1 MRYLIAIAALV
12 GALLLFLL
20 SKASSSS
27 EFISGSSYTIVL
39 ILSGFFILSL
49 IAIIANQ
56 IKKLFRN
63 IKKDVMGSRLS
74 MRLVISF
81 TLMAVIPGLI
91 VYLVS
96 VNFLTR
102 SIESWFNVKV
112 ESALDGGLKLGQKA
126 LDIMLTDLELKAERM
141 ALSLSSLPATS
152 QYAALS
158 DLREKTGVQDATI
171 ISDQGKIIAV
181 SSNDAES
188 FLPALPTLIQLKQ
201 AENNIYGKIEP
212 ITNKGLYLRVLAPI
226 NGTSVSNERLIL
238 QILQPVP
245 NSLSTLA
252 ESVQDVFQD
261 YQKLSYSR
269 DSLKL
274 IFSITLTLVLM
285 LAILTAVA
293 IGFLLSRK
301 LSEPLALLAEGTKK
315 IAKGNFKTM
324 LPEKGKD
331 ELGVLVRSFNS
342 MTRQL
347 DQATQTSEN
356 NQIRLESARSY
367 LETVLAH
374 LSSGVIVINDAME
387 IKSFNIAASKILQV
401 DLSKNKDQLLTSI
414 SNKNKLL
421 KDFVVSI
428 QEEIKTSNRKMQPE
442 IIKQFEIRYEKN
454 NQVLSL
460 QITTLPQNK
469 VNNYVLMIDDITMM
483 IQAQRNAAWSEV
495 ARRLAH
501 EIKNPLTPIQL
512 SAERIKHKLGSK
524 LNKDD
529 TEILDKAVSTIVN
542 QVDAMKTMVN
552 EFSEYARAPKLN
564 LESTDINETIIEISH
579 LFENSGIKITTNL
592 LKGLPKIKVDANM
605 MRQVLINLI
614 QNAQDAMVS
623 NTKKPSI
630 KINTNKYKNYL
641 VLSIEDNGPGF
652 SEDILKKAFEPYV
665 TTKSHGTGLGF
676 IIEISHLFENSG
688 IKITTNLL
696 KGLPKIKVDANMMRQ
711 VLNRV
716 LKLIRI
722 SIKIISSY
730 PLKIMAQVFQKTY

>member
-27 EFISGSSYTIVL
+27 EFISGSSYTAVL
-39 ILSGFFILSL
+39 ILSGIFILSL

-126 LDIMLTDLELKAERM
+126 LDIMLTDLELKAGRM
-141 ALSLSSLPATS
+141 ALTLSSMPTTS

-212 ITNKGLYLRVLAPI
+212 IKNKGLYLRVLAPI
-226 NGTSVSNERLIL
+226 NGAAISNERLIL

-245 NSLSTLA
+245 DSLTTLA

-269 DSLKL
+269 DSLKI

-374 LSSGVIVINDAME
+374 LSSGVIVINNDME

-401 DLSKNKDQLLTSI
+401 DLSKNTDQLITSI

-421 KDFVVSI
+421 KDFVMSI
-428 QEEIKTSNRKMQPE
+428 QEEIKATSSKKHFE
-442 IIKQFEIRYEKN
+442 IIKQFEIKYEKN
-454 NQVLSL
+454 NQMLSL
-460 QITTLPQNK
+460 QITPLPQNK
-469 VNNYVLMIDDITMM
+469 VKNYVLMIDDITMM
-483 IQAQRNAAWSEV
+483 IQAQRDAAWSEV

-524 LNKDD
+524 LNKED
-529 TEILDKAVSTIVN
+529 TDILDKAVSTIVN

-564 LESTDINETIIEISH
+564 LELTDINETIKEISH
-579 LFENSGIKITTNL
+579 LFENSGIKITTTL
-592 LKGLPKIKVDANM
+592 LKGLPKIKVDVNM

-614 QNAQDAMVS
+614 QNAQDAMIN

-630 KINTNKYKNYL
+630 KIYTNKYKNYL
-641 VLSIEDNGPGF
+641 ILSIEDNGPGF
-652 SEDILKKAFEPYV
+652 SADILKKAFEPYV
-665 TTKSHGTGLGF
+665 TTKSHGTGLGLAIVKK
-676 IIEISHLFENSG
+676 IIEEHEGTIVVENIKNGGANINIQLPISKS
-688 IKITTNLL
+688 K
-696 KGLPKIKVDANMMRQ
+696 
-711 VLNRV
+711 
-716 LKLIRI
+716 
-722 SIKIISSY
+722 
-730 PLKIMAQVFQKTY
+730 

>member
-39 ILSGFFILSL
+39 ILSSFFILSL

-665 TTKSHGTGLGF
+665 TTKSHGTGLGLAIVKK
-676 IIEISHLFENSG
+676 IIEEHEGIIVVENIKSG
-688 IKITTNLL
+688 GAHINIQ
-696 KGLPKIKVDANMMRQ
+696 LPIAKSK
-711 VLNRV
+711 
-716 LKLIRI
+716 
-722 SIKIISSY
+722 
-730 PLKIMAQVFQKTY
+730 

>member
-1 MRYLIAIAALV
+1 MRYLIAIATLV
-12 GALLLFLL
+12 GASLLFLL

-27 EFISGSSYTIVL
+27 EFISGSSYTVVL
-39 ILSGFFILSL
+39 ILSGIFILSL

-126 LDIMLTDLELKAERM
+126 LDIMLTDLELKAGRM
-141 ALSLSSLPATS
+141 ALTLSSMPTTS

-212 ITNKGLYLRVLAPI
+212 IKNKGLYLRVLAPI
-226 NGTSVSNERLIL
+226 NGAAISNERLIL

-245 NSLSTLA
+245 DSLTTLA

-269 DSLKL
+269 DSLKV

-374 LSSGVIVINDAME
+374 LSSGVIVINDDME

-401 DLSKNKDQLLTSI
+401 DLSKNTNQLITSI

-421 KDFVVSI
+421 NNFVVSI
-428 QEEIKTSNRKMQPE
+428 QEEIKVASSKKQFE
-442 IIKQFEIRYEKN
+442 IIKQFEIKYEKN

-460 QITTLPQNK
+460 QITPLPQNK
-469 VNNYVLMIDDITMM
+469 VKNYVLMIDDITMM
-483 IQAQRNAAWSEV
+483 IQAQRDAAWSEV

-524 LNKDD
+524 LNKED
-529 TEILDKAVSTIVN
+529 TDILDKAVSTIVN

-564 LESTDINETIIEISH
+564 LELTDINETIKEISH
-579 LFENSGIKITTNL
+579 LFENSGIKITTTL
-592 LKGLPKIKVDANM
+592 LKGLPKIKVDINM

-614 QNAQDAMVS
+614 QNAQDAMV
-623 NTKKPSI
+623 NHTKKPSI

-641 VLSIEDNGPGF
+641 ILSIEDNGPGF
-652 SEDILKKAFEPYV
+652 SLDILKKAFEPYV
-665 TTKSHGTGLGF
+665 TTKSHGTGLGLAIVKK
-676 IIEISHLFENSG
+676 IIEEHEGTIVVENIKSGGANINIQLPISKS
-688 IKITTNLL
+688 K
-696 KGLPKIKVDANMMRQ
+696 
-711 VLNRV
+711 
-716 LKLIRI
+716 
-722 SIKIISSY
+722 
-730 PLKIMAQVFQKTY
+730 

>member
-1 MRYLIAIAALV
+1 MRYLIAIATLV
-12 GALLLFLL
+12 GASLLFLL

-27 EFISGSSYTIVL
+27 EFISGSSYTVVL
-39 ILSGFFILSL
+39 ILSGIFILSL

-126 LDIMLTDLELKAERM
+126 LDIMLTDLELKAGRM
-141 ALSLSSLPATS
+141 ALTLSSMPTTS

-212 ITNKGLYLRVLAPI
+212 IKNKGLYLRVLAPI
-226 NGTSVSNERLIL
+226 NGAAISNERLIL

-245 NSLSTLA
+245 DSLTTLA

-269 DSLKL
+269 DSLKV

-374 LSSGVIVINDAME
+374 LSSGVIVINDDME

-401 DLSKNKDQLLTSI
+401 DLSKNTNQLITSI

-421 KDFVVSI
+421 NNFVMSI
-428 QEEIKTSNRKMQPE
+428 QEEIKAASSKKQFE
-442 IIKQFEIRYEKN
+442 IIKQFEIKYEKN

-460 QITTLPQNK
+460 QITPLPQNK
-469 VNNYVLMIDDITMM
+469 VKNYVLMIDDITMM
-483 IQAQRNAAWSEV
+483 IQAQRDAAWSEV

-524 LNKDD
+524 LNKED
-529 TEILDKAVSTIVN
+529 TDILDKAVSTIVN

-552 EFSEYARAPKLN
+552 EFSEYARAPQLN
-564 LESTDINETIIEISH
+564 LELIDINETIKEISH
-579 LFENSGIKITTNL
+579 LFENSGIKITTTL
-592 LKGLPKIKVDANM
+592 LKGLPKIKVDVNM

-614 QNAQDAMVS
+614 QNAQDAMIN

-641 VLSIEDNGPGF
+641 ILSIEDNGPGF
-652 SEDILKKAFEPYV
+652 SLDILKKAFEPYV
-665 TTKSHGTGLGF
+665 TSKSHGTGLGLAIVKK
-676 IIEISHLFENSG
+676 IIEEHEGTIVVENIKNGGANINIQLPISKS
-688 IKITTNLL
+688 K
-696 KGLPKIKVDANMMRQ
+696 
-711 VLNRV
+711 
-716 LKLIRI
+716 
-722 SIKIISSY
+722 
-730 PLKIMAQVFQKTY
+730 

>member
-20 SKASSSS
+20 SKASSNS

-39 ILSGFFILSL
+39 LLSGFFILSL

-421 KDFVVSI
+421 KDFIVSI

-665 TTKSHGTGLGF
+665 TTKSHGTGLGLAIVKK
-676 IIEISHLFENSG
+676 IIEEHEGIIVVENIKSG
-688 IKITTNLL
+688 GAHINIQ
-696 KGLPKIKVDANMMRQ
+696 LPIAKSK
-711 VLNRV
+711 
-716 LKLIRI
+716 
-722 SIKIISSY
+722 
-730 PLKIMAQVFQKTY
+730 

>member
-1 MRYLIAIAALV
+1 MRYLIAIASLV

-27 EFISGSSYTIVL
+27 EFISGNSYTIVL
-39 ILSGFFILSL
+39 ILSIVFILSL

-56 IKKLFRN
+56 IKKLFGN
-63 IKKDVMGSRLS
+63 IKKDVIGSRLS

-81 TLMAVIPGLI
+81 SLMAVIPGLI

-141 ALSLSSLPATS
+141 ALTLSSMPATS
-152 QYAALS
+152 QYGALS
-158 DLREKTGVQDATI
+158 DLREKSGVQDATI

-201 AENNIYGKIEP
+201 ADNKVYGKIEP

-226 NGTSVSNERLIL
+226 NGTAVSNERLIL

-245 NSLSTLA
+245 DSLSTIA
-252 ESVQDVFQD
+252 ESVQAVFQD

-269 DSLKL
+269 DSLKV

-401 DLSKNKDQLLTSI
+401 DLSKNKDKLITSI
-414 SNKNKLL
+414 SIKNKSL
-421 KDFVVSI
+421 KDFVVGI
-428 QEEIKTSNRKMQPE
+428 QEEIKISDKKKQAE
-442 IIKQFEIRYEKN
+442 IIKQFEIKYEKN
-454 NQVLSL
+454 NQVLLL
-460 QITTLPQNK
+460 QITPLPQNK
-469 VNNYVLMIDDITMM
+469 LNNYVLMIDDITMM
-483 IQAQRNAAWSEV
+483 IQAQRDAAWSEV

-512 SAERIKHKLGSK
+512 SAERIKHKLEAK

-529 TEILDKAVSTIVN
+529 TDVLNKAVATIVN

-564 LESTDINETIIEISH
+564 LEVTDINKSIKEISH
-579 LFENSGIKITTNL
+579 LFENSGIKISTKL
-592 LKGLPKIKVDANM
+592 SKDLPEIKVDVNM

-614 QNAQDAMVS
+614 QNAQDAMTN
-623 NTKKPSI
+623 NTKNPI
-630 KINTNKYKNYL
+630 IQINTNKQKNYIA
-641 VLSIEDNGPGF
+641 LSIEDNGPGF
-652 SEDILKKAFEPYV
+652 SMDILKKAFEPYV
-665 TTKSHGTGLGF
+665 TTKSHGTGLGLAIVKK
-676 IIEISHLFENSG
+676 IIEEHEGVITIENVKSGGAVINIQLPISKN
-688 IKITTNLL
+688 K
-696 KGLPKIKVDANMMRQ
+696 
-711 VLNRV
+711 
-716 LKLIRI
+716 
-722 SIKIISSY
+722 
-730 PLKIMAQVFQKTY
+730 

>member
-226 NGTSVSNERLIL
+226 NGTSVTNERLIL

-564 LESTDINETIIEISH
+564 LEPTDINETIIEICH

-641 VLSIEDNGPGF
+641 ILSIEDNGPGF

-665 TTKSHGTGLGF
+665 TTKSHGTGLGLAIVKK
-676 IIEISHLFENSG
+676 IIEEHEGIIVIENIKSGGAHINIQLPISKS
-688 IKITTNLL
+688 K
-696 KGLPKIKVDANMMRQ
+696 
-711 VLNRV
+711 
-716 LKLIRI
+716 
-722 SIKIISSY
+722 
-730 PLKIMAQVFQKTY
+730 

>member
-1 MRYLIAIAALV
+1 MRYLIAIATLV
-12 GALLLFLL
+12 GASLLFLL

-27 EFISGSSYTIVL
+27 EFISGSSYTVVL
-39 ILSGFFILSL
+39 ILSGIFILSL

-126 LDIMLTDLELKAERM
+126 LDIMLTDLELKAGRM
-141 ALSLSSLPATS
+141 ALTLSSMPTTS

-212 ITNKGLYLRVLAPI
+212 IKNKGLYLRVLAPI
-226 NGTSVSNERLIL
+226 NGAAISNERLIL

-245 NSLSTLA
+245 DSLTTLA

-269 DSLKL
+269 DSLKV

-374 LSSGVIVINDAME
+374 LSSGVIVINDDME

-401 DLSKNKDQLLTSI
+401 DLSKNTNQLITSI

-421 KDFVVSI
+421 NNFVVSI
-428 QEEIKTSNRKMQPE
+428 QEEIKVASSKKQFE
-442 IIKQFEIRYEKN
+442 IIKQFEIKYEKN

-460 QITTLPQNK
+460 QITPLPQNK
-469 VNNYVLMIDDITMM
+469 VKNYVLMIDDITMM
-483 IQAQRNAAWSEV
+483 IQAQRDAAWSEV

-524 LNKDD
+524 LNKED
-529 TEILDKAVSTIVN
+529 TDILDKAVSTIVN

-564 LESTDINETIIEISH
+564 LELTDINETIKEISH
-579 LFENSGIKITTNL
+579 LFENSGIKITTTL
-592 LKGLPKIKVDANM
+592 LKGLPKIKVDINM

-614 QNAQDAMVS
+614 QNAQDAMV
-623 NTKKPSI
+623 NHTKKPSI

-641 VLSIEDNGPGF
+641 ILSIEDNGPGF
-652 SEDILKKAFEPYV
+652 SLDILKKAFEPYV
-665 TTKSHGTGLGF
+665 TSKSHGTGLGLAIVKK
-676 IIEISHLFENSG
+676 IIEEHEGTIVVENIKNGGANINIQLPISKS
-688 IKITTNLL
+688 K
-696 KGLPKIKVDANMMRQ
+696 
-711 VLNRV
+711 
-716 LKLIRI
+716 
-722 SIKIISSY
+722 
-730 PLKIMAQVFQKTY
+730 

>member
-1 MRYLIAIAALV
+1 MRYLIVIASLI
-12 GALLLFLL
+12 GGLLLFLL

-27 EFISGSSYTIVL
+27 NFISGNSYTIVL
-39 ILSGFFILSL
+39 VLSVVFIFSL
-49 IAIIANQ
+49 MAIITNQ
-56 IKKLFRN
+56 IRKLFRN
-63 IKKDVMGSRLS
+63 IKKNVIGSRLS

-81 TLMAVIPGLI
+81 SLMAVIPGLI

-141 ALSLSSLPATS
+141 ALTLSSMPVTS
-152 QYAALS
+152 QYGALS
-158 DLREKTGVQDATI
+158 DLREKSDVQDATI

-201 AENNIYGKIEP
+201 ADNKVYGKIEP
-212 ITNKGLYLRVLAPI
+212 IKNKGLYLRVLAPI
-226 NGTSVSNERLIL
+226 NGAGVSNERLVL

-245 NSLSTLA
+245 ESLTTVA
-252 ESVQDVFQD
+252 ESVESVFQD

-269 DSLKL
+269 DSLKV

-331 ELGVLVRSFNS
+331 ELGILVRSFNS
-342 MTRQL
+342 MTKQL

-374 LSSGVIVINDAME
+374 LSSGVIVINNAME

-401 DLSKNKDQLLTSI
+401 DLSKNKDKLITTISI
-414 SNKNKLL
+414 KNKSL
-421 KDFVVSI
+421 KDFVASI
-428 QEEIKTSNRKMQPE
+428 QEEIQIFSKKKQTES
-442 IIKQFEIRYEKN
+442 IKQFEIKYEKN
-454 NQVLSL
+454 NQVLLL
-460 QITTLPQNK
+460 QITPLPQNRL
-469 VNNYVLMIDDITMM
+469 NNFVLMIDDISMM
-483 IQAQRNAAWSEV
+483 IQAQRDAARSEV

-512 SAERIKHKLGSK
+512 SAERIKHKLEAK
-524 LNKDD
+524 LNKED
-529 TEILDKAVSTIVN
+529 TDVLNKAVATIVN

-564 LESTDINETIIEISH
+564 LELININKFIKEISY
-579 LFENSGIKITTNL
+579 LFENSGIKISTKL
-592 LKGLPKIKVDANM
+592 SKDLPEIKLDVNM

-614 QNAQDAMVS
+614 QNAQDAMAN
-623 NTKKPSI
+623 NTKKSI
-630 KINTNKYKNYL
+630 IQIKTNKLKNYIA
-641 VLSIEDNGPGF
+641 LSIEDNGPGF
-652 SEDILKKAFEPYV
+652 KMDILKKAFEPYV
-665 TTKSHGTGLGF
+665 TTKSHGTGLGLAIVKK
-676 IIEISHLFENSG
+676 IIEEHDGYITIENVKSGGAIIIIQLPISQN
-688 IKITTNLL
+688 K
-696 KGLPKIKVDANMMRQ
+696 
-711 VLNRV
+711 
-716 LKLIRI
+716 
-722 SIKIISSY
+722 
-730 PLKIMAQVFQKTY
+730 

>member
-245 NSLSTLA
+245 SSLSTLA

-579 LFENSGIKITTNL
+579 LFENSGMKITTNL
-592 LKGLPKIKVDANM
+592 LKGLPKIKVDGNM

-614 QNAQDAMVS
+614 QNAQDAMIN

-630 KINTNKYKNYL
+630 KINTNKYKNCL
-641 VLSIEDNGPGF
+641 ILSIEDNGPGF

-665 TTKSHGTGLGF
+665 TTKSHGTGLGLAIVKK
-676 IIEISHLFENSG
+676 IIEEHEGIIVVENIKSGGAHINIQLPISKS
-688 IKITTNLL
+688 K
-696 KGLPKIKVDANMMRQ
+696 
-711 VLNRV
+711 
-716 LKLIRI
+716 
-722 SIKIISSY
+722 
-730 PLKIMAQVFQKTY
+730 

>member
-1 MRYLIAIAALV
+1 MRYLITIASLV
-12 GALLLFLL
+12 GGLLLFLL

-27 EFISGSSYTIVL
+27 EFISGNSYTIVL
-39 ILSGFFILSL
+39 ILSGIFILSL

-141 ALSLSSLPATS
+141 ALTLSSMPTTS
-152 QYAALS
+152 QYGALS
-158 DLREKTGVQDATI
+158 DLREKSGVQDATI

-226 NGTSVSNERLIL
+226 NGNSVSNERLIL

-245 NSLSTLA
+245 DSLSSIA
-252 ESVQDVFQD
+252 ESVQAVFQD

-269 DSLKL
+269 DSLKV

-401 DLSKNKDQLLTSI
+401 DLSKNKDKLLSSI
-414 SNKNKLL
+414 SNKNKFLT
-421 KDFVVSI
+421 DFIRGI
-428 QEEIKTSNRKMQPE
+428 QEEIYAFKNKKQAE
-442 IIKQFEIRYEKN
+442 VIKEFEIKYEKN
-454 NQVLSL
+454 NQVLLL
-460 QITTLPQNK
+460 QITPLPQNK

-483 IQAQRNAAWSEV
+483 IQAQRDAAWSEV

-512 SAERIKHKLGSK
+512 SAERIKHKLGAK

-529 TEILDKAVSTIVN
+529 TDVLNKAVATIVN

-564 LESTDINETIIEISH
+564 LELTDINKFIKEISH
-579 LFENSGIKITTNL
+579 LFENSGIKIVTKL
-592 LKGLPKIKVDANM
+592 SRDLPETKVDVNM

-614 QNAQDAMVS
+614 QNAQDAMTN
-623 NTKKPSI
+623 NTKNPI
-630 KINTNKYKNYL
+630 IQINTSKLKNYI
-641 VLSIEDNGPGF
+641 VLTIEDNGPGF
-652 SEDILKKAFEPYV
+652 SADILKKAFEPYV
-665 TTKSHGTGLGF
+665 TTKSHGTGLGLAIVKK
-676 IIEISHLFENSG
+676 IIEEHEGIITIENVKNSG
-688 IKITTNLL
+688 ALINIQ
-696 KGLPKIKVDANMMRQ
+696 LP
-711 VLNRV
+711 
-716 LKLIRI
+716 I
-722 SIKIISSY
+722 SKS
-730 PLKIMAQVFQKTY
+730 K

>member
-1 MRYLIAIAALV
+1 MRYLIAIATLV
-12 GALLLFLL
+12 GASLLFLL

-27 EFISGSSYTIVL
+27 EFISGSSYTVVL
-39 ILSGFFILSL
+39 ILSGIFILSL

-56 IKKLFRN
+56 IKKLCRN

-126 LDIMLTDLELKAERM
+126 LDIMLTDLELKAGRM
-141 ALSLSSLPATS
+141 ALTLSSMPTTS

-212 ITNKGLYLRVLAPI
+212 IKNKGLYLRVLAPI
-226 NGTSVSNERLIL
+226 NGAAISNERLIL

-245 NSLSTLA
+245 DSLTTLA

-269 DSLKL
+269 DSLKV

-374 LSSGVIVINDAME
+374 LSSGVIVINDDME

-401 DLSKNKDQLLTSI
+401 DLSKNTNQLITSI

-421 KDFVVSI
+421 NNFVMSI
-428 QEEIKTSNRKMQPE
+428 QEEIKAASSKKQFE
-442 IIKQFEIRYEKN
+442 IIKQFEIKYEKN

-460 QITTLPQNK
+460 QITPLPQNK
-469 VNNYVLMIDDITMM
+469 VKNYVLMIDDITMM
-483 IQAQRNAAWSEV
+483 IQAQRDAAWSEV

-524 LNKDD
+524 LNKED
-529 TEILDKAVSTIVN
+529 TDILDKAVSTIVN

-552 EFSEYARAPKLN
+552 EFSEYARAPELN
-564 LESTDINETIIEISH
+564 LELTDINETIKEISH
-579 LFENSGIKITTNL
+579 LFENSGIKITTTL
-592 LKGLPKIKVDANM
+592 LKGLPKIKVDVNM

-614 QNAQDAMVS
+614 QNAQDAMV
-623 NTKKPSI
+623 NHTKKPSI

-641 VLSIEDNGPGF
+641 ILSIEDNGPGF
-652 SEDILKKAFEPYV
+652 SLDILKKAFEPYV
-665 TTKSHGTGLGF
+665 TTKSHGTGLGLAIVKK
-676 IIEISHLFENSG
+676 IIEEHEGTIVVENIKSGGANINIQLPISKS
-688 IKITTNLL
+688 K
-696 KGLPKIKVDANMMRQ
+696 
-711 VLNRV
+711 
-716 LKLIRI
+716 
-722 SIKIISSY
+722 
-730 PLKIMAQVFQKTY
+730 

>member
-245 NSLSTLA
+245 SSLSTLA

-269 DSLKL
+269 NSLKL

-641 VLSIEDNGPGF
+641 ILSIEDNGPGF

-665 TTKSHGTGLGF
+665 TTKSHGTGLGLAIVKK
-676 IIEISHLFENSG
+676 IIEEHEGVIVIENIKSG
-688 IKITTNLL
+688 GAHINIQLPIT
-696 KGLPKIKVDANMMRQ
+696 KSK
-711 VLNRV
+711 
-716 LKLIRI
+716 
-722 SIKIISSY
+722 
-730 PLKIMAQVFQKTY
+730 

>member
-1 MRYLIAIAALV
+1 MRYLIAIASLV

-27 EFISGSSYTIVL
+27 EFISGNSYTIVL
-39 ILSGFFILSL
+39 ILSIVFILSL

-56 IKKLFRN
+56 IKKLFGN
-63 IKKDVMGSRLS
+63 IKKDVIGSRLS

-141 ALSLSSLPATS
+141 ALTLSSMPATS
-152 QYAALS
+152 QYGALS
-158 DLREKTGVQDATI
+158 DLREKSGVQDATI

-201 AENNIYGKIEP
+201 ADNRVYGKIEP
-212 ITNKGLYLRVLAPI
+212 IKNKGLYLRVLAPI
-226 NGTSVSNERLIL
+226 NGTAVSNERLIL

-245 NSLSTLA
+245 DSLSTIA
-252 ESVQDVFQD
+252 ESVQAVFQD

-269 DSLKL
+269 DSLKV

-387 IKSFNIAASKILQV
+387 IKSFNIAASKILRV
-401 DLSKNKDQLLTSI
+401 DLSKNKDKLITSI
-414 SNKNKLL
+414 SIKNQSL
-421 KDFVVSI
+421 KDFVAGI
-428 QEEIKTSNRKMQPE
+428 QDEIKIFNKKKQTE
-442 IIKQFEIRYEKN
+442 IIKQFEIKYEKN
-454 NQVLSL
+454 NQVLLL
-460 QITTLPQNK
+460 QITPLPQNK
-469 VNNYVLMIDDITMM
+469 LNNFVLMIDDITMM
-483 IQAQRNAAWSEV
+483 IQAQRDAAWSEV

-512 SAERIKHKLGSK
+512 SAERIKHKLEAK
-524 LNKDD
+524 LNKED
-529 TEILDKAVSTIVN
+529 TDVLNKAVTTIVN

-564 LESTDINETIIEISH
+564 LELTDFNKFIKEISH
-579 LFENSGIKITTNL
+579 LFENSGIKISTKL
-592 LKGLPKIKVDANM
+592 SKDLPQIKVDINM

-614 QNAQDAMVS
+614 QNAQDAMT
-623 NTKKPSI
+623 NNIKKPI
-630 KINTNKYKNYL
+630 IQINTNKLKNYIA
-641 VLSIEDNGPGF
+641 LSIEDNGPGF
-652 SEDILKKAFEPYV
+652 SMDILKKAFEPYV
-665 TTKSHGTGLGF
+665 TTKSHGTGLGLAIVKK
-676 IIEISHLFENSG
+676 IIEEHEGIITIENIKSGGAIINIQLPISKN
-688 IKITTNLL
+688 K
-696 KGLPKIKVDANMMRQ
+696 
-711 VLNRV
+711 
-716 LKLIRI
+716 
-722 SIKIISSY
+722 
-730 PLKIMAQVFQKTY
+730 

>member
-1 MRYLIAIAALV
+1 MRYLIAIATLV
-12 GALLLFLL
+12 GASLLFLL

-27 EFISGSSYTIVL
+27 EFISGSSYTVVL
-39 ILSGFFILSL
+39 ILSGIFILSL

-56 IKKLFRN
+56 IKKLFGN

-126 LDIMLTDLELKAERM
+126 LDIMLTDLELKAGRM
-141 ALSLSSLPATS
+141 ALTLSSMPTTS

-212 ITNKGLYLRVLAPI
+212 IKNKGLYLRVLAPI
-226 NGTSVSNERLIL
+226 NGAAISNERLIL

-245 NSLSTLA
+245 DSLTTLA

-269 DSLKL
+269 DSLKV

-374 LSSGVIVINDAME
+374 LSSGVIVINDDME
-387 IKSFNIAASKILQV
+387 IKSFNIAASKILQI
-401 DLSKNKDQLLTSI
+401 DLSKNTNQLITSI

-421 KDFVVSI
+421 NDFVVSI
-428 QEEIKTSNRKMQPE
+428 QEEIKAASSKKHFE
-442 IIKQFEIRYEKN
+442 IIKQFEIKYEKN

-460 QITTLPQNK
+460 QITPLPQNK
-469 VNNYVLMIDDITMM
+469 VKNYVLMIDDITMM
-483 IQAQRNAAWSEV
+483 IQAQRDAAWSEV

-524 LNKDD
+524 LNKED
-529 TEILDKAVSTIVN
+529 TDILDKAVSTIVN

-564 LESTDINETIIEISH
+564 LELTDINETIKEISH
-579 LFENSGIKITTNL
+579 LFENSGIKITTTL
-592 LKGLPKIKVDANM
+592 LKGLPKIKVDINM

-614 QNAQDAMVS
+614 QNAQDAMIN

-641 VLSIEDNGPGF
+641 ILSIVDNGPGF
-652 SEDILKKAFEPYV
+652 SADILKKAFEPYV
-665 TTKSHGTGLGF
+665 TTKSHGTGLGLAIVKK
-676 IIEISHLFENSG
+676 IIEEHEGTIVVENIKNGGANINIQLPISKS
-688 IKITTNLL
+688 K
-696 KGLPKIKVDANMMRQ
+696 
-711 VLNRV
+711 
-716 LKLIRI
+716 
-722 SIKIISSY
+722 
-730 PLKIMAQVFQKTY
+730 

>member
-1 MRYLIAIAALV
+1 MRYLIAIATLV
-12 GALLLFLL
+12 GASLLFLL

-27 EFISGSSYTIVL
+27 EFISGSSYTVVL
-39 ILSGFFILSL
+39 ILSGIFILSL

-126 LDIMLTDLELKAERM
+126 LDIMLTDLELKAGRM
-141 ALSLSSLPATS
+141 ALTLSSMPTTS

-212 ITNKGLYLRVLAPI
+212 IKNKGLYLRVLAPI
-226 NGTSVSNERLIL
+226 NGAAISNERLIL

-245 NSLSTLA
+245 DSLTTLA

-269 DSLKL
+269 DSLKV

-374 LSSGVIVINDAME
+374 LSSGVIVINDDME
-387 IKSFNIAASKILQV
+387 IKSFNIAASKILQI
-401 DLSKNKDQLLTSI
+401 DLSKNTNQLITSI

-421 KDFVVSI
+421 NDFVVSI
-428 QEEIKTSNRKMQPE
+428 QEEIKAASSKKHFE
-442 IIKQFEIRYEKN
+442 IIKQFEIKYEKN
-454 NQVLSL
+454 NQILSL
-460 QITTLPQNK
+460 QITPLPQNK
-469 VNNYVLMIDDITMM
+469 VKNYVLMIDDITMM
-483 IQAQRNAAWSEV
+483 IQAQRDAAWSEV

-524 LNKDD
+524 LNKED
-529 TEILDKAVSTIVN
+529 TDILDKAVSTIVN

-564 LESTDINETIIEISH
+564 LELTDINETIKEISH
-579 LFENSGIKITTNL
+579 LFENSGIKITTTL
-592 LKGLPKIKVDANM
+592 LKGLPKIKVDINM

-614 QNAQDAMVS
+614 QNAQDAMIN

-641 VLSIEDNGPGF
+641 ILSIVDNGPGF
-652 SEDILKKAFEPYV
+652 SADILKKAFEPYV
-665 TTKSHGTGLGF
+665 TTKSHGTGLGLAIVKK
-676 IIEISHLFENSG
+676 IIEEHEGTIVVENIKNGGANINIQLPISKS
-688 IKITTNLL
+688 K
-696 KGLPKIKVDANMMRQ
+696 
-711 VLNRV
+711 
-716 LKLIRI
+716 
-722 SIKIISSY
+722 
-730 PLKIMAQVFQKTY
+730 

>member
-1 MRYLIAIAALV
+1 MRYLIAIASLV

-27 EFISGSSYTIVL
+27 EFISGSSYTFVL
-39 ILSGFFILSL
+39 ILSGVFILSL
-49 IAIIANQ
+49 IAIITNQ

-141 ALSLSSLPATS
+141 ALTLSSMPTTS
-152 QYAALS
+152 QYGALS
-158 DLREKTGVQDATI
+158 DLREKSGVQDATI

-212 ITNKGLYLRVLAPI
+212 ISNKGLYLRVLAPI
-226 NGTSVSNERLIL
+226 NGASVSNERLIL

-245 NSLSTLA
+245 DSLSTIA
-252 ESVQDVFQD
+252 ESVQTVFQD
-261 YQKLSYSR
+261 YHKLSYSR
-269 DSLKL
+269 DSLKV

-387 IKSFNIAASKILQV
+387 IKSFNISASKILQV
-401 DLSKNKDQLLTSI
+401 DLSKNKDKLLTSI

-421 KDFVVSI
+421 TDFIRSI
-428 QEEIKTSNRKMQPE
+428 QEEIYAFSNKKQVE
-442 IIKQFEIRYEKN
+442 VIKEFEIKYEKN
-454 NQVLSL
+454 NQVLLL
-460 QITTLPQNK
+460 QITPLPQNK
-469 VNNYVLMIDDITMM
+469 LNNYVLMIDDITMM
-483 IQAQRNAAWSEV
+483 IQAQRDAAWSEV

-512 SAERIKHKLGSK
+512 SAERIKHKLGAK

-529 TEILDKAVSTIVN
+529 TDVLNKAVSTIVN

-564 LESTDINETIIEISH
+564 LELTDINKFIKEISH
-579 LFENSGIKITTNL
+579 LFENSGIKISTKL
-592 LKGLPKIKVDANM
+592 LRDLPETKVDVNM

-614 QNAQDAMVS
+614 QNAQDAMIN
-623 NTKKPSI
+623 NTKKPI
-630 KINTNKYKNYL
+630 IQINTNKLKNYI

-652 SEDILKKAFEPYV
+652 SADILKKAFEPYV
-665 TTKSHGTGLGF
+665 TTKSHGTGLGLAIVKK
-676 IIEISHLFENSG
+676 IIEEHEGVITIENIKNSG
-688 IKITTNLL
+688 ALINIQ
-696 KGLPKIKVDANMMRQ
+696 LP
-711 VLNRV
+711 
-716 LKLIRI
+716 I
-722 SIKIISSY
+722 SKS
-730 PLKIMAQVFQKTY
+730 K

>member
-20 SKASSSS
+20 SKASSNS

-39 ILSGFFILSL
+39 LLSGFFILSL

-274 IFSITLTLVLM
+274 IFSITLTLVLI

-347 DQATQTSEN
+347 DQATQTSQN

-428 QEEIKTSNRKMQPE
+428 QEEIKTSSRKMQPE

-614 QNAQDAMVS
+614 QNAQDAMVN

-641 VLSIEDNGPGF
+641 ILSIEDNGPGF

-665 TTKSHGTGLGF
+665 TTKSHGTGLGLAIVKK
-676 IIEISHLFENSG
+676 IIEEHEGIIVVENIKSGGAHINIQLPISKS
-688 IKITTNLL
+688 K
-696 KGLPKIKVDANMMRQ
+696 
-711 VLNRV
+711 
-716 LKLIRI
+716 
-722 SIKIISSY
+722 
-730 PLKIMAQVFQKTY
+730 

>member
-592 LKGLPKIKVDANM
+592 LKGFPKIKVDANM

-665 TTKSHGTGLGF
+665 TTKSHGTGLGLAIVKK
-676 IIEISHLFENSG
+676 IIEEHEGIIVVENIKSGGAHINIQLPISKS
-688 IKITTNLL
+688 K
-696 KGLPKIKVDANMMRQ
+696 
-711 VLNRV
+711 
-716 LKLIRI
+716 
-722 SIKIISSY
+722 
-730 PLKIMAQVFQKTY
+730 

>member
-1 MRYLIAIAALV
+1 MRYLIAIATLV
-12 GALLLFLL
+12 GASLLFLL

-27 EFISGSSYTIVL
+27 EFISGSSYTVVL
-39 ILSGFFILSL
+39 ILSGIFILSL

-56 IKKLFRN
+56 IKKLFGN

-126 LDIMLTDLELKAERM
+126 LDIMLTDLELKAGRM
-141 ALSLSSLPATS
+141 ALTLSSMPTTS

-212 ITNKGLYLRVLAPI
+212 IKNKGLYLRVLAPI
-226 NGTSVSNERLIL
+226 NGAAISNERLIL

-245 NSLSTLA
+245 DSLTTLA

-269 DSLKL
+269 DSLKV

-374 LSSGVIVINDAME
+374 LSSGVIVINDDME
-387 IKSFNIAASKILQV
+387 IKSFNIAASKILQI
-401 DLSKNKDQLLTSI
+401 DLSKNTNQLITSI

-421 KDFVVSI
+421 NDFVVSI
-428 QEEIKTSNRKMQPE
+428 QEEIKVARSKKHFE
-442 IIKQFEIRYEKN
+442 IIKQFEIKYEKN

-460 QITTLPQNK
+460 QITPLPQNK
-469 VNNYVLMIDDITMM
+469 VKNYVLMIDDITMM
-483 IQAQRNAAWSEV
+483 IQAQRDAAWSEV

-524 LNKDD
+524 LNKED
-529 TEILDKAVSTIVN
+529 TDILDKAVSTIVN

-564 LESTDINETIIEISH
+564 LELTDINETIKEISH
-579 LFENSGIKITTNL
+579 LFENSGIKITTTL
-592 LKGLPKIKVDANM
+592 LKGLPKIKVDVNM

-614 QNAQDAMVS
+614 QNAQDAMIN

-641 VLSIEDNGPGF
+641 ILSIEDNGPGF
-652 SEDILKKAFEPYV
+652 SADILKKAFEPYV
-665 TTKSHGTGLGF
+665 TSKSHGTGLGLAIVKK
-676 IIEISHLFENSG
+676 IIEEHEGTIAVENIKNGGANINIQLPISKS
-688 IKITTNLL
+688 K
-696 KGLPKIKVDANMMRQ
+696 
-711 VLNRV
+711 
-716 LKLIRI
+716 
-722 SIKIISSY
+722 
-730 PLKIMAQVFQKTY
+730 

>member
-39 ILSGFFILSL
+39 ALSGIFILSL

-56 IKKLFRN
+56 IKKLFKN
-63 IKKDVMGSRLS
+63 IKTDVIGSRLY

-112 ESALDGGLKLGQKA
+112 ESALDGGLMLGQKA

-141 ALSLSSLPATS
+141 ALTLSSMPTTS

-158 DLREKTGVQDATI
+158 DLREKSGIQDATI

-226 NGTSVSNERLIL
+226 NGSSVSNERLIL

-245 NSLSTLA
+245 DSLSTIA
-252 ESVQDVFQD
+252 ESVQAVFQD

-269 DSLKL
+269 DSLKV

-324 LPEKGKD
+324 LPETGKD

-347 DQATQTSEN
+347 DQATQASQS

-374 LSSGVIVINDAME
+374 LSSGVIVINQAME
-387 IKSFNIAASKILQV
+387 IISFNIAASKILQV
-401 DLSKNKDQLLTSI
+401 DLSKNTGQLLTSI
-414 SNKNKLL
+414 SIRNKAL
-421 KDFVVSI
+421 KDFVSAI
-428 QEEIKTSNRKMQPE
+428 QEEVKTTGNKKQVE
-442 IIKQFEIRYEKN
+442 IIRQFEIKYEKN
-454 NQVLSL
+454 NQVLLL
-460 QITTLPQNK
+460 QITPLPQNK
-469 VNNYVLMIDDITMM
+469 INNYVLMIDDITMM
-483 IQAQRNAAWSEV
+483 IQAQRDAAWSEV

-524 LNKDD
+524 LNKVD
-529 TEILDKAVSTIVN
+529 TEILDKAVLTIVN

-564 LESTDINETIIEISH
+564 LELTDINKLIKEITL
-579 LFENSGIKITTNL
+579 LFENSGIKITTKL
-592 LKGLPKIKVDANM
+592 SKAMPEIMIDINM

-614 QNAQDAMVS
+614 QNAQDAMAS
-623 NTKKPSI
+623 NTKQPTIQIS
-630 KINTNKYKNYL
+630 TNKLKNYL
-641 VLSIEDNGPGF
+641 VLSIQDNGPGF
-652 SEDILKKAFEPYV
+652 SADILKKAFEPYV
-665 TTKSHGTGLGF
+665 TTKSHGTGLGLAIVKK
-676 IIEISHLFENSG
+676 IIEEHDGLITIENMKSSG
-688 IKITTNLL
+688 ANINIQLPIKN
-696 KGLPKIKVDANMMRQ
+696 N
-711 VLNRV
+711 
-716 LKLIRI
+716 KL
-722 SIKIISSY
+722 S
-730 PLKIMAQVFQKTY
+730 

>member
-1 MRYLIAIAALV
+1 MRYLIAIATLV
-12 GALLLFLL
+12 GASLLFLL

-27 EFISGSSYTIVL
+27 EFISGSSYTVVL
-39 ILSGFFILSL
+39 ILSGIFILSL

-126 LDIMLTDLELKAERM
+126 LDIMLTDLELKAGRM
-141 ALSLSSLPATS
+141 ALTLSSMPTTS

-212 ITNKGLYLRVLAPI
+212 IKNKGLYLRVLAPI
-226 NGTSVSNERLIL
+226 NGAAISNERLIL

-245 NSLSTLA
+245 DSLTTLA

-269 DSLKL
+269 DSLKV

-374 LSSGVIVINDAME
+374 LSSGVIVINDDME
-387 IKSFNIAASKILQV
+387 IKSFNIAASKILQI
-401 DLSKNKDQLLTSI
+401 DLSKNTNQLITSI

-421 KDFVVSI
+421 NDFVVSI
-428 QEEIKTSNRKMQPE
+428 QEEIKVARSKKHFE
-442 IIKQFEIRYEKN
+442 IIKQFEIKYEKN

-460 QITTLPQNK
+460 QITPLPQNK
-469 VNNYVLMIDDITMM
+469 VKNYVLMIDDITMM
-483 IQAQRNAAWSEV
+483 IQAQRDAAWSEV

-524 LNKDD
+524 LNKED
-529 TEILDKAVSTIVN
+529 TDILDKAVSTIVN

-564 LESTDINETIIEISH
+564 LELTDINKTIKEISH
-579 LFENSGIKITTNL
+579 LFENSGIKITTTL
-592 LKGLPKIKVDANM
+592 LKGLPKIKVDVNM

-614 QNAQDAMVS
+614 QNAQDAMIN

-641 VLSIEDNGPGF
+641 ILSIVDNGPGF
-652 SEDILKKAFEPYV
+652 SADILKKAFEPYV
-665 TTKSHGTGLGF
+665 TTKSHGTGLGLAIVKK
-676 IIEISHLFENSG
+676 IIEEHEGTIVVENIKNGGANINIQLPISKS
-688 IKITTNLL
+688 K
-696 KGLPKIKVDANMMRQ
+696 
-711 VLNRV
+711 
-716 LKLIRI
+716 
-722 SIKIISSY
+722 
-730 PLKIMAQVFQKTY
+730 

>member
-1 MRYLIAIAALV
+1 MRYLIAIATLV
-12 GALLLFLL
+12 GASLLFLL

-27 EFISGSSYTIVL
+27 EFISGSSYTVVL
-39 ILSGFFILSL
+39 ILSGIFILSL

-126 LDIMLTDLELKAERM
+126 LDIMLTDLELKAGRM
-141 ALSLSSLPATS
+141 ALTLSSMPTTS

-212 ITNKGLYLRVLAPI
+212 IKNKGLYLRVLAPI
-226 NGTSVSNERLIL
+226 NGAAISNERLIL

-245 NSLSTLA
+245 DSLTTLA

-269 DSLKL
+269 DSLKV

-374 LSSGVIVINDAME
+374 LSSGVIVINDDME
-387 IKSFNIAASKILQV
+387 IKSFNIAASKILQI
-401 DLSKNKDQLLTSI
+401 DLSKNTNQLITSI

-421 KDFVVSI
+421 NDFVVSI
-428 QEEIKTSNRKMQPE
+428 QEEIKAARSKKHFE
-442 IIKQFEIRYEKN
+442 IIKQFEIKYEKN

-460 QITTLPQNK
+460 QITPLPQNK
-469 VNNYVLMIDDITMM
+469 VKNYVLMIDDITMM
-483 IQAQRNAAWSEV
+483 IQAQRDAAWSEV

-524 LNKDD
+524 LNKED
-529 TEILDKAVSTIVN
+529 TDILDKAVSTIVN

-564 LESTDINETIIEISH
+564 LELTDINETIKEISH
-579 LFENSGIKITTNL
+579 LFENSGIKITTTL
-592 LKGLPKIKVDANM
+592 LKGLPKIKVDVNM

-614 QNAQDAMVS
+614 QNAQDAMIN

-641 VLSIEDNGPGF
+641 ILSIEDNGPGF
-652 SEDILKKAFEPYV
+652 SADILKKAFEPYV
-665 TTKSHGTGLGF
+665 TTKSHGTGLGLAIVKK
-676 IIEISHLFENSG
+676 IIEEHEGTIAVENIKNGGANINIQLPISKS
-688 IKITTNLL
+688 K
-696 KGLPKIKVDANMMRQ
+696 
-711 VLNRV
+711 
-716 LKLIRI
+716 
-722 SIKIISSY
+722 
-730 PLKIMAQVFQKTY
+730 

>member
-39 ILSGFFILSL
+39 ILSSFFILSL

-401 DLSKNKDQLLTSI
+401 DLSKNKDKLLTSI

-529 TEILDKAVSTIVN
+529 TEILEKAVSTIVN

-564 LESTDINETIIEISH
+564 LESTDINETIKEISH

-665 TTKSHGTGLGF
+665 TTKSHGTGLGLAIVKK
-676 IIEISHLFENSG
+676 IIEEHEGIIVVENIKSGGAHINIQLPISKS
-688 IKITTNLL
+688 K
-696 KGLPKIKVDANMMRQ
+696 
-711 VLNRV
+711 
-716 LKLIRI
+716 
-722 SIKIISSY
+722 
-730 PLKIMAQVFQKTY
+730 

>member
-1 MRYLIAIAALV
+1 MRYLIAIASLV

-112 ESALDGGLKLGQKA
+112 ESALDGGLKLGQNA

-512 SAERIKHKLGSK
+512 SAERIKHKIGSK

-529 TEILDKAVSTIVN
+529 TEILEKAVSTIVN

-564 LESTDINETIIEISH
+564 FESTDINETIIEISH

-665 TTKSHGTGLGF
+665 TTKSHGTGLGLAIVKK
-676 IIEISHLFENSG
+676 IIEEHEGIIVVENIKSGGAHINIQLPISKS
-688 IKITTNLL
+688 K
-696 KGLPKIKVDANMMRQ
+696 
-711 VLNRV
+711 
-716 LKLIRI
+716 
-722 SIKIISSY
+722 
-730 PLKIMAQVFQKTY
+730 

>member
-1 MRYLIAIAALV
+1 MRYLIAIATLV
-12 GALLLFLL
+12 GASLLFLL

-27 EFISGSSYTIVL
+27 EFISGSSYTVVL
-39 ILSGFFILSL
+39 ILSGIFILSL

-126 LDIMLTDLELKAERM
+126 LDIMLTDLELKAGRM
-141 ALSLSSLPATS
+141 ALTLSSMPTTS

-212 ITNKGLYLRVLAPI
+212 IKNKGLYLRVLAPI
-226 NGTSVSNERLIL
+226 NGAAISNERLIL

-245 NSLSTLA
+245 DSLTTLA

-269 DSLKL
+269 DSLKV

-374 LSSGVIVINDAME
+374 LSSGVIVINDDME

-401 DLSKNKDQLLTSI
+401 DLSKNTNQLITSI

-421 KDFVVSI
+421 NNFVVSI
-428 QEEIKTSNRKMQPE
+428 QEEIKVASSKKQFE
-442 IIKQFEIRYEKN
+442 IIKQFEIKYEKN

-460 QITTLPQNK
+460 QITPLPQNK
-469 VNNYVLMIDDITMM
+469 VKNYVLMIDDITMM
-483 IQAQRNAAWSEV
+483 IQAQRDAAWSEV

-524 LNKDD
+524 LNKED
-529 TEILDKAVSTIVN
+529 TDILDKAVSTIVN

-564 LESTDINETIIEISH
+564 LELTDINETIKEISH
-579 LFENSGIKITTNL
+579 LFENSGIKITTTL
-592 LKGLPKIKVDANM
+592 LKGLPKIKVDINM

-614 QNAQDAMVS
+614 QNAQDAMIN

-641 VLSIEDNGPGF
+641 ILSIEDNGPGF
-652 SEDILKKAFEPYV
+652 SADILKKAFEPYV
-665 TTKSHGTGLGF
+665 TSKSHGTGLGLAIVKK
-676 IIEISHLFENSG
+676 IIEEHEGTIVVENIKNGGANINIQLPISKS
-688 IKITTNLL
+688 K
-696 KGLPKIKVDANMMRQ
+696 
-711 VLNRV
+711 
-716 LKLIRI
+716 
-722 SIKIISSY
+722 
-730 PLKIMAQVFQKTY
+730 

>member
-245 NSLSTLA
+245 SSLSTLA

-592 LKGLPKIKVDANM
+592 LKGLPKIKVDGNM

-614 QNAQDAMVS
+614 QNAQDAMIN

-630 KINTNKYKNYL
+630 KINTNKSKNYL
-641 VLSIEDNGPGF
+641 ILSIEDNGPGF

-665 TTKSHGTGLGF
+665 TTKSHGTGLGLAIVKK
-676 IIEISHLFENSG
+676 IIEEHEGVIVIENIKSGGAHINIQLPISKS
-688 IKITTNLL
+688 K
-696 KGLPKIKVDANMMRQ
+696 
-711 VLNRV
+711 
-716 LKLIRI
+716 
-722 SIKIISSY
+722 
-730 PLKIMAQVFQKTY
+730 

>member
-1 MRYLIAIAALV
+1 MRYLIAIATLV
-12 GALLLFLL
+12 GASLLFLL

-27 EFISGSSYTIVL
+27 EFISGSSYTVVL
-39 ILSGFFILSL
+39 ILSGIFILSL

-126 LDIMLTDLELKAERM
+126 LDIMLTDLELKAGRM
-141 ALSLSSLPATS
+141 ALTLSSMPTTS

-212 ITNKGLYLRVLAPI
+212 IKNKGLYLRVLAPI
-226 NGTSVSNERLIL
+226 NGAAISNERLIL

-245 NSLSTLA
+245 DSLTTLA

-269 DSLKL
+269 DSLKV

-374 LSSGVIVINDAME
+374 LSSGVIVINDDME

-401 DLSKNKDQLLTSI
+401 DLSKNTNQLITSI

-421 KDFVVSI
+421 NDFVMSI
-428 QEEIKTSNRKMQPE
+428 QEEIKAASSKKQFE
-442 IIKQFEIRYEKN
+442 IIKQFEIKYEKN

-460 QITTLPQNK
+460 QITPLPQNK
-469 VNNYVLMIDDITMM
+469 VKNYVLMIDDITMM
-483 IQAQRNAAWSEV
+483 IQAQRDAAWSEV

-524 LNKDD
+524 LNKED
-529 TEILDKAVSTIVN
+529 TDILDKAVSTIVN

-552 EFSEYARAPKLN
+552 EFSEYARAPQLN
-564 LESTDINETIIEISH
+564 LELIDINETIKEISH
-579 LFENSGIKITTNL
+579 LFENSGIKITTTL
-592 LKGLPKIKVDANM
+592 LKGLPKIKVDVNM

-614 QNAQDAMVS
+614 QNAQDAMIN

-641 VLSIEDNGPGF
+641 ILSIEDNGPGF
-652 SEDILKKAFEPYV
+652 SADILKKAFEPYV
-665 TTKSHGTGLGF
+665 TSKSHGTGLGLAIVKK
-676 IIEISHLFENSG
+676 IIEEHEGTIVVENIKNGGAYINIQLPISKS
-688 IKITTNLL
+688 K
-696 KGLPKIKVDANMMRQ
+696 
-711 VLNRV
+711 
-716 LKLIRI
+716 
-722 SIKIISSY
+722 
-730 PLKIMAQVFQKTY
+730 

>member
-39 ILSGFFILSL
+39 VLSGIFILSL
-49 IAIIANQ
+49 IVIIANQ
-56 IKKLFRN
+56 IKKLFKN
-63 IKKDVMGSRLS
+63 IKTDVMGSRLS

-141 ALSLSSLPATS
+141 ALTLSSMPTTS

-158 DLREKTGVQDATI
+158 DLREKSGIQDATI

-201 AENNIYGKIEP
+201 ADNNVYGKIEP

-226 NGTSVSNERLIL
+226 NGSSVSNERLIL

-245 NSLSTLA
+245 DSLSTIA
-252 ESVQDVFQD
+252 ESVQAVFQD

-269 DSLKL
+269 DSLKV

-315 IAKGNFKTM
+315 IAKGNFKAM
-324 LPEKGKD
+324 LPETGKD

-347 DQATQTSEN
+347 DQATQASQS

-374 LSSGVIVINDAME
+374 LSSGVIVINQAME

-401 DLSKNKDQLLTSI
+401 DLSKNTGQLLTSI
-414 SNKNKLL
+414 SMKNKAL
-421 KDFVVSI
+421 KDFVSAI
-428 QEEIKTSNRKMQPE
+428 QEEVKTTGNKKQAEMIR
-442 IIKQFEIRYEKN
+442 QFEVKYEKS
-454 NQVLSL
+454 NQVLLL
-460 QITTLPQNK
+460 QITPLPQNK
-469 VNNYVLMIDDITMM
+469 INNYVLMIDDITMM
-483 IQAQRNAAWSEV
+483 IQAQRDAAWSEV

-524 LNKDD
+524 LNKAD
-529 TEILDKAVSTIVN
+529 TEILDKAVLTIVN

-564 LESTDINETIIEISH
+564 LELTDINKLIKEITL
-579 LFENSGIKITTNL
+579 LFENSGIKITTKL
-592 LKGLPKIKVDANM
+592 SKSMPEIKIDINM

-614 QNAQDAMVS
+614 QNAQDAMAS
-623 NTKKPSI
+623 NTKQSTI
-630 KINTNKYKNYL
+630 QISTNKLKNYL
-641 VLSIEDNGPGF
+641 VLSIQDNGPGF
-652 SEDILKKAFEPYV
+652 STDILKKAFEPYV
-665 TTKSHGTGLGF
+665 TTKSHGTGLGLAIVKK
-676 IIEISHLFENSG
+676 IIEEHDGLITIEN
-688 IKITTNLL
+688 IKNL
-696 KGLPKIKVDANMMRQ
+696 GANINIQLPIKN
-711 VLNRV
+711 N
-716 LKLIRI
+716 KL
-722 SIKIISSY
+722 S
-730 PLKIMAQVFQKTY
+730 

>member
-421 KDFVVSI
+421 KNFVVSI

-442 IIKQFEIRYEKN
+442 IIKQFEIKYEKN

-614 QNAQDAMVS
+614 QNAQDAMVN

-641 VLSIEDNGPGF
+641 ILSIEDNGPGF

-665 TTKSHGTGLGF
+665 TTKSHGTGLGLAIVKK
-676 IIEISHLFENSG
+676 IIEEHEGIIGIENIKSGGAHINIQLPISKS
-688 IKITTNLL
+688 K
-696 KGLPKIKVDANMMRQ
+696 
-711 VLNRV
+711 
-716 LKLIRI
+716 
-722 SIKIISSY
+722 
-730 PLKIMAQVFQKTY
+730 

>member
-1 MRYLIAIAALV
+1 MRYLIAIATLV
-12 GALLLFLL
+12 GASLLFLL

-27 EFISGSSYTIVL
+27 EFISGSSYTVVL
-39 ILSGFFILSL
+39 ILSGIFILSL

-56 IKKLFRN
+56 IKKLFGN

-126 LDIMLTDLELKAERM
+126 LDIMLTDLELKAGRM
-141 ALSLSSLPATS
+141 ALTLSSMPTTS

-212 ITNKGLYLRVLAPI
+212 IKNKGLYLRVLAPI
-226 NGTSVSNERLIL
+226 NGAAISNERLIL

-245 NSLSTLA
+245 DSLTTLA

-269 DSLKL
+269 DSLKV

-374 LSSGVIVINDAME
+374 LSSGVIVINDDME
-387 IKSFNIAASKILQV
+387 IKSFNIAASKILQI
-401 DLSKNKDQLLTSI
+401 DLSKNTNQLITSI

-421 KDFVVSI
+421 NDFVVSI
-428 QEEIKTSNRKMQPE
+428 QEEIKAARSKKHFE
-442 IIKQFEIRYEKN
+442 IIKQFEIKYEKN

-460 QITTLPQNK
+460 QITPLPQNK
-469 VNNYVLMIDDITMM
+469 VKNYVLMIDDITMM
-483 IQAQRNAAWSEV
+483 IQAQRDAAWSEV

-524 LNKDD
+524 LNKED
-529 TEILDKAVSTIVN
+529 TDILDKAVSTIVN

-564 LESTDINETIIEISH
+564 LELTDINETIKEISH
-579 LFENSGIKITTNL
+579 LFENSGIKITTTL
-592 LKGLPKIKVDANM
+592 LKGLPKIKVDVNM

-614 QNAQDAMVS
+614 QNAQDAMIN

-641 VLSIEDNGPGF
+641 ILSIEDNGPGF
-652 SEDILKKAFEPYV
+652 SADILKKAFEPYV
-665 TTKSHGTGLGF
+665 TTKSHGTGLGLAIVKK
-676 IIEISHLFENSG
+676 IIEEHEGTIAVENIKNGGANINIQLPISKS
-688 IKITTNLL
+688 K
-696 KGLPKIKVDANMMRQ
+696 
-711 VLNRV
+711 
-716 LKLIRI
+716 
-722 SIKIISSY
+722 
-730 PLKIMAQVFQKTY
+730 

>member
-1 MRYLIAIAALV
+1 MRYLIAIATLV
-12 GALLLFLL
+12 GASLLFLL

-27 EFISGSSYTIVL
+27 EFISGSSYTVVL
-39 ILSGFFILSL
+39 ILSGIFILSL

-56 IKKLFRN
+56 IKKLFGN

-126 LDIMLTDLELKAERM
+126 LDIMLTDLELKAGRM
-141 ALSLSSLPATS
+141 ALTLSSMPTTS

-212 ITNKGLYLRVLAPI
+212 IKNKGLYLRVLAPI
-226 NGTSVSNERLIL
+226 NGAAISNERLIL

-245 NSLSTLA
+245 DSLTTLA

-269 DSLKL
+269 DSLKV

-374 LSSGVIVINDAME
+374 LSSGVIVINDDME
-387 IKSFNIAASKILQV
+387 IKSFNIAASKILQI
-401 DLSKNKDQLLTSI
+401 DLSKNTNQLITSI

-421 KDFVVSI
+421 NDFVVSI
-428 QEEIKTSNRKMQPE
+428 QEEIKAASSKKHFE
-442 IIKQFEIRYEKN
+442 IIKQFEIKYEKN

-460 QITTLPQNK
+460 QITPLPQNK
-469 VNNYVLMIDDITMM
+469 VKNYVLMIDDITMM
-483 IQAQRNAAWSEV
+483 IQAQRDAAWSEV

-524 LNKDD
+524 LNKED
-529 TEILDKAVSTIVN
+529 TDILDKAVSTIVN

-564 LESTDINETIIEISH
+564 LELTDINETIKEISH
-579 LFENSGIKITTNL
+579 LFENSGIKITTTL
-592 LKGLPKIKVDANM
+592 LKGLPKIKVDVNM

-614 QNAQDAMVS
+614 QNAQDAMIN

-641 VLSIEDNGPGF
+641 ILSIVDNGPGF
-652 SEDILKKAFEPYV
+652 SADILKKAFEPYV
-665 TTKSHGTGLGF
+665 TSKSHGTGLGLAIVKK
-676 IIEISHLFENSG
+676 IIEEHEGTIAVENIKNGGANINIQLPISKS
-688 IKITTNLL
+688 K
-696 KGLPKIKVDANMMRQ
+696 
-711 VLNRV
+711 
-716 LKLIRI
+716 
-722 SIKIISSY
+722 
-730 PLKIMAQVFQKTY
+730 

>member
-1 MRYLIAIAALV
+1 MRYLIAIATLV
-12 GALLLFLL
+12 GASLLFLL

-27 EFISGSSYTIVL
+27 EFISGSSYTVVL
-39 ILSGFFILSL
+39 ILSGIFILSL

-126 LDIMLTDLELKAERM
+126 LDIMLTDLELKAGRM
-141 ALSLSSLPATS
+141 ALTLSSMPTTS

-212 ITNKGLYLRVLAPI
+212 IKNKGLYLRVLAPI
-226 NGTSVSNERLIL
+226 NGAAISNERLIL

-245 NSLSTLA
+245 DSLTTLA

-269 DSLKL
+269 DSLKV

-347 DQATQTSEN
+347 DQATQTSKN

-374 LSSGVIVINDAME
+374 LSSGVIVINDDME

-401 DLSKNKDQLLTSI
+401 DLSKNTNQLITSI

-421 KDFVVSI
+421 NDFVVSI
-428 QEEIKTSNRKMQPE
+428 QEEIKAASSKKHFE
-442 IIKQFEIRYEKN
+442 IIKQFEIKYEKN

-460 QITTLPQNK
+460 QITPLPQNK
-469 VNNYVLMIDDITMM
+469 VKNYVLMIDDITMM
-483 IQAQRNAAWSEV
+483 IQAQRDAAWSEV

-524 LNKDD
+524 LNKED
-529 TEILDKAVSTIVN
+529 TDILDKAVSTIVN

-564 LESTDINETIIEISH
+564 LELTDINETIKEISH
-579 LFENSGIKITTNL
+579 LFENSGIKITTTL
-592 LKGLPKIKVDANM
+592 LKGLPKIKVDINM

-614 QNAQDAMVS
+614 QNAQDAMIN

-641 VLSIEDNGPGF
+641 ILSIEDNGPGF
-652 SEDILKKAFEPYV
+652 SADILKKAFEPYV
-665 TTKSHGTGLGF
+665 TTKSHGTGLGLAIVKK
-676 IIEISHLFENSG
+676 IIEEHEGTIVVENIKNGGANINIQLPISKS
-688 IKITTNLL
+688 K
-696 KGLPKIKVDANMMRQ
+696 
-711 VLNRV
+711 
-716 LKLIRI
+716 
-722 SIKIISSY
+722 
-730 PLKIMAQVFQKTY
+730 

>member
-1 MRYLIAIAALV
+1 MRYLIAIATLV
-12 GALLLFLL
+12 GASLLFLL

-27 EFISGSSYTIVL
+27 EFISGSSYTVVL
-39 ILSGFFILSL
+39 ILSGIFILTL

-126 LDIMLTDLELKAERM
+126 LDIMLTDLELKAGRM
-141 ALSLSSLPATS
+141 ALTLSSMPTTS

-212 ITNKGLYLRVLAPI
+212 IKNKGLYLRVLAPI
-226 NGTSVSNERLIL
+226 NGAAISNERLIL

-245 NSLSTLA
+245 DSLTTLA

-269 DSLKL
+269 DSLKV

-374 LSSGVIVINDAME
+374 LSSGVIVINDDME

-401 DLSKNKDQLLTSI
+401 DLSKNTNQLITSI

-421 KDFVVSI
+421 NNFVVSI
-428 QEEIKTSNRKMQPE
+428 QEEIKVASSKKQFE
-442 IIKQFEIRYEKN
+442 IIKQFEIKYEKN

-460 QITTLPQNK
+460 QITPLPQNK
-469 VNNYVLMIDDITMM
+469 VKNYVLMIDDITMM
-483 IQAQRNAAWSEV
+483 IQAQRDAAWSEV

-524 LNKDD
+524 LNKED
-529 TEILDKAVSTIVN
+529 TDILDKAVSTIVN

-552 EFSEYARAPKLN
+552 EFSEYARAPQLN
-564 LESTDINETIIEISH
+564 LELIDINETIKEISH
-579 LFENSGIKITTNL
+579 LFENSGIKITTTL
-592 LKGLPKIKVDANM
+592 LKGLPKIKVDVNM

-614 QNAQDAMVS
+614 QNAQDAMIN

-641 VLSIEDNGPGF
+641 ILSIEDNGPGF
-652 SEDILKKAFEPYV
+652 SADILKKAFEPYV
-665 TTKSHGTGLGF
+665 TSKSHGTGLGLAIVKK
-676 IIEISHLFENSG
+676 IIEEHEGTIVVENIKNGGANINIQLPISKS
-688 IKITTNLL
+688 K
-696 KGLPKIKVDANMMRQ
+696 
-711 VLNRV
+711 
-716 LKLIRI
+716 
-722 SIKIISSY
+722 
-730 PLKIMAQVFQKTY
+730 

>member
-20 SKASSSS
+20 SKASSNS

-39 ILSGFFILSL
+39 LLSGFFILSL

-126 LDIMLTDLELKAERM
+126 LDIMLTDLELKAERI

-274 IFSITLTLVLM
+274 IFSITLTLVLI

-347 DQATQTSEN
+347 DQATQTSQN

-428 QEEIKTSNRKMQPE
+428 QEEIKTSSRKMQPE

-524 LNKDD
+524 LNKED

-614 QNAQDAMVS
+614 QNAQDAMVN

-641 VLSIEDNGPGF
+641 ILSIEDNGPGF
-652 SEDILKKAFEPYV
+652 SEEILKKAFEPYV
-665 TTKSHGTGLGF
+665 TTKSHGTGLGLAIVKK
-676 IIEISHLFENSG
+676 IIEEHEGIIVVENIKSGGAHINIQLPISKS
-688 IKITTNLL
+688 K
-696 KGLPKIKVDANMMRQ
+696 
-711 VLNRV
+711 
-716 LKLIRI
+716 
-722 SIKIISSY
+722 
-730 PLKIMAQVFQKTY
+730 

>member
-1 MRYLIAIAALV
+1 MRYLIAIASLV

-27 EFISGSSYTIVL
+27 EFISGNSYTIVL
-39 ILSGFFILSL
+39 ILSIVFILSL

-56 IKKLFRN
+56 IKKLFGN
-63 IKKDVMGSRLS
+63 IKKDVIGSRLS

-81 TLMAVIPGLI
+81 SLMAVIPGLI

-141 ALSLSSLPATS
+141 ALTLSSMPATS
-152 QYAALS
+152 QYGALS
-158 DLREKTGVQDATI
+158 DLREKSGVQDATI

-201 AENNIYGKIEP
+201 ADNKIYGKIEP

-226 NGTSVSNERLIL
+226 NGTAVSNERLIL

-245 NSLSTLA
+245 DSLSTIA
-252 ESVQDVFQD
+252 ESVQAVFQD

-269 DSLKL
+269 DSLKV

-401 DLSKNKDQLLTSI
+401 DLSKNKDKLITSI
-414 SNKNKLL
+414 SIKNKSL
-421 KDFVVSI
+421 KDFVVGI
-428 QEEIKTSNRKMQPE
+428 QEEIKISDKKKQAE
-442 IIKQFEIRYEKN
+442 IIKQFEIKYEKN
-454 NQVLSL
+454 NQVLLL
-460 QITTLPQNK
+460 QITPLPQNK
-469 VNNYVLMIDDITMM
+469 LNNYVLMIDDITMM
-483 IQAQRNAAWSEV
+483 IQAQRDAAWSEV

-512 SAERIKHKLGSK
+512 SAERIKHKLEAK

-529 TEILDKAVSTIVN
+529 TDVLNKAVATIVN

-564 LESTDINETIIEISH
+564 LELTNFNKFIKEISY
-579 LFENSGIKITTNL
+579 LFENSGIKISTKL
-592 LKGLPKIKVDANM
+592 SKDLPQIKVDINM

-614 QNAQDAMVS
+614 QNAQDAMTN
-623 NTKKPSI
+623 NTKNPI
-630 KINTNKYKNYL
+630 IQINTNKQKNYIA
-641 VLSIEDNGPGF
+641 LSIEDNGPGF
-652 SEDILKKAFEPYV
+652 SMDILKKAFEPYV
-665 TTKSHGTGLGF
+665 TTKSHGTGLGLAIVKK
-676 IIEISHLFENSG
+676 IIEEHEGVITIENVKSGGAVINIQLPISKN
-688 IKITTNLL
+688 K
-696 KGLPKIKVDANMMRQ
+696 
-711 VLNRV
+711 
-716 LKLIRI
+716 
-722 SIKIISSY
+722 
-730 PLKIMAQVFQKTY
+730 

>member
-1 MRYLIAIAALV
+1 MRYLIAIATLV
-12 GALLLFLL
+12 GASLLFLL

-27 EFISGSSYTIVL
+27 EFISGSSYTVVL
-39 ILSGFFILSL
+39 ILSGIFILTL

-126 LDIMLTDLELKAERM
+126 LDIMLTDLELKAGRM
-141 ALSLSSLPATS
+141 ALTLSSMPTTS

-212 ITNKGLYLRVLAPI
+212 IKNKGLYLRVLAPI
-226 NGTSVSNERLIL
+226 NGAAISNERLIL

-245 NSLSTLA
+245 DSLTTLA

-269 DSLKL
+269 DSLKV

-374 LSSGVIVINDAME
+374 LSSGVIVINDDME

-401 DLSKNKDQLLTSI
+401 DLSKNTNQLITSI

-421 KDFVVSI
+421 NNFVMSI
-428 QEEIKTSNRKMQPE
+428 QEEIKAASSKKQFE
-442 IIKQFEIRYEKN
+442 IIKQFEIKYEKN

-460 QITTLPQNK
+460 QITPLPQNK
-469 VNNYVLMIDDITMM
+469 VKNYVLMIDDITMM
-483 IQAQRNAAWSEV
+483 IQAQRDAAWSEV

-524 LNKDD
+524 LNKED
-529 TEILDKAVSTIVN
+529 TDILDKAVSTIVN

-564 LESTDINETIIEISH
+564 LELTDINETIKEISH
-579 LFENSGIKITTNL
+579 LFENSGIKITTTL
-592 LKGLPKIKVDANM
+592 LKGLPKIKVDVNM

-614 QNAQDAMVS
+614 QNAQDAMIN

-641 VLSIEDNGPGF
+641 ILSIEDNGPGF
-652 SEDILKKAFEPYV
+652 SADILKKAFEPYV
-665 TTKSHGTGLGF
+665 TSKSHGTGLGLAIVKK
-676 IIEISHLFENSG
+676 IIEEHEGTIVVENIKSGGANINIQLPISKS
-688 IKITTNLL
+688 K
-696 KGLPKIKVDANMMRQ
+696 
-711 VLNRV
+711 
-716 LKLIRI
+716 
-722 SIKIISSY
+722 
-730 PLKIMAQVFQKTY
+730 

>member
-1 MRYLIAIAALV
+1 MRYLIAIAGLV

-27 EFISGSSYTIVL
+27 EFISGNSYTFVL
-39 ILSGFFILSL
+39 ILSGVFILSL

-63 IKKDVMGSRLS
+63 IKKDVIGSRLS

-141 ALSLSSLPATS
+141 ALTLSSMPTTS
-152 QYAALS
+152 QYGALS
-158 DLREKTGVQDATI
+158 DLREKSGVQDATI

-226 NGTSVSNERLIL
+226 NEASVSNEKLIL

-245 NSLSTLA
+245 DSLSTIA
-252 ESVQDVFQD
+252 ESVQTVFQD
-261 YQKLSYSR
+261 YHKLSYSR
-269 DSLKL
+269 DSLKV

-342 MTRQL
+342 MTKQL

-374 LSSGVIVINDAME
+374 LSSGVIVIDDAME

-401 DLSKNKDQLLTSI
+401 DLSKNKDKLLTSI
-414 SNKNKLL
+414 SKKNKLL
-421 KDFVVSI
+421 TDFIRGI
-428 QEEIKTSNRKMQPE
+428 QEEIYAFGRKKQTE
-442 IIKQFEIRYEKN
+442 VIKEFEIKYENN
-454 NQVLSL
+454 NQVLLL
-460 QITTLPQNK
+460 QITPLPQNK
-469 VNNYVLMIDDITMM
+469 LNNYVLMIDDITMM
-483 IQAQRNAAWSEV
+483 IQAQRDAAWSEV

-512 SAERIKHKLGSK
+512 SAERIKHKLGAK

-529 TEILDKAVSTIVN
+529 TDILNKAVATIVN

-564 LESTDINETIIEISH
+564 LELTDINKFIKEISH
-579 LFENSGIKITTNL
+579 LFENSGIKIVTKL
-592 LKGLPKIKVDANM
+592 SKDLPEIRVDVNM

-614 QNAQDAMVS
+614 QNAQDAMMN
-623 NTKKPSI
+623 NTKKQI
-630 KINTNKYKNYL
+630 IQINTNKLKNHII
-641 VLSIEDNGPGF
+641 LSIEDNGPGF
-652 SEDILKKAFEPYV
+652 SADILKKAFEPYV
-665 TTKSHGTGLGF
+665 TTKSHGTGLGLAIVKK
-676 IIEISHLFENSG
+676 IIEEHEGAIAIENIKNG
-688 IKITTNLL
+688 GALIKIQ
-696 KGLPKIKVDANMMRQ
+696 LP
-711 VLNRV
+711 
-716 LKLIRI
+716 I
-722 SIKIISSY
+722 SKS
-730 PLKIMAQVFQKTY
+730 K

>member
-1 MRYLIAIAALV
+1 MRYLIAIATLV
-12 GALLLFLL
+12 GASLLFLL

-27 EFISGSSYTIVL
+27 EFISGSSYTVVL
-39 ILSGFFILSL
+39 ILSGIFILSL

-126 LDIMLTDLELKAERM
+126 LDIMLTDLELKAGRM
-141 ALSLSSLPATS
+141 ALTLSSMPTTS

-212 ITNKGLYLRVLAPI
+212 IKNKGLYLRVLAPI
-226 NGTSVSNERLIL
+226 NGAAISNERLIL

-245 NSLSTLA
+245 DSLTTLA

-269 DSLKL
+269 DSLKV

-374 LSSGVIVINDAME
+374 LSSGVIVINDDME

-401 DLSKNKDQLLTSI
+401 DLSKNTNQLITSI

-421 KDFVVSI
+421 NNFVVSI
-428 QEEIKTSNRKMQPE
+428 QEEIKVASSKKQFE
-442 IIKQFEIRYEKN
+442 IIKQFEIKYEKN

-460 QITTLPQNK
+460 QITPLPQNK
-469 VNNYVLMIDDITMM
+469 VKNYVLMIDDITMM
-483 IQAQRNAAWSEV
+483 IQAQRDAAWSEV

-524 LNKDD
+524 LNKED
-529 TEILDKAVSTIVN
+529 TDILDKAVSTIVN

-564 LESTDINETIIEISH
+564 LELTDINETIKEISH
-579 LFENSGIKITTNL
+579 LFENSGIKITTTL
-592 LKGLPKIKVDANM
+592 LKGLPKIKVDVNM

-614 QNAQDAMVS
+614 QNAQDAMIN

-641 VLSIEDNGPGF
+641 ILSIEDNGPGF
-652 SEDILKKAFEPYV
+652 SADILKKAFEPYV
-665 TTKSHGTGLGF
+665 TSKSHGTGLGLAIVKK
-676 IIEISHLFENSG
+676 IIEEHEGTIVVENIKNGGANINIQLPISKS
-688 IKITTNLL
+688 K
-696 KGLPKIKVDANMMRQ
+696 
-711 VLNRV
+711 
-716 LKLIRI
+716 
-722 SIKIISSY
+722 
-730 PLKIMAQVFQKTY
+730 